1 MGYIACSFM
10 LLLKDECS
18 LCKRV
23 VSSSY
28 LRRCTRCGR
37 LYCFDCTTFT
47 KDGYIICLNCARRE
61 VTPRLVGTKY
71 SLLSRYLLRRGMFTD
86 RVVLRISEI
95 EGIIGDNLPLNATRN
110 CEYWNNSKSRPWVT
124 VGWQVESV
132 DLNNRTVTFIRV
144 AQPQRKPKKR
154 ENKKTEFFKRPLRFP
169 RPKRKMQPSKTK
181 IAQVQARARNV
192 ERQRIMHQQQ
202 KGKFQPK
209 STYEKRLFK
218 PDAKPSAA
226 D

>member
-1 MGYIACSFM
+1 
-10 LLLKDECS
+10 
-18 LCKRV
+18 
-23 VSSSY
+23 
-28 LRRCTRCGR
+28 
-37 LYCFDCTTFT
+37 
-47 KDGYIICLNCARRE
+47 
-61 VTPRLVGTKY
+61 
-71 SLLSRYLLRRGMFTD
+71 MFTD

>member
-1 MGYIACSFM
+1 M

-28 LRRCTRCGR
+28 LRRCIRCGR

-47 KDGYIICLNCARRE
+47 KDGYLICLNCARRE
-61 VTPRLVGTKY
+61 VTPRYVGTRY
-71 SLLSRYLLRRGMFTD
+71 SSLSRYLLRRGMFTD
-86 RVVLRISEI
+86 KVVLRISEI
-95 EGIIGDNLPLNATRN
+95 EAIIGDNLPLNATRDSD
-110 CEYWNNSKSRPWVT
+110 YWNNSKSRPWVT
-124 VGWQVESV
+124 VGWNVENV
-132 DLNNRTVTFIRV
+132 DLSNRTVTFIRV
-144 AQPQRKPKKR
+144 AQVQRKPKKR

-181 IAQVQARARNV
+181 IAQIQARARNV
-192 ERQRIMHQQQ
+192 ERLRTSQQ
-202 KGKFQPK
+202 KGKFQPR
-209 STYEKRLFK
+209 SAYEKRLFK
-218 PDAKPSAA
+218 PDAKPSTA